1 MSENKSI
8 TKSII
13 KKSPVRCIDKAV
25 LVSVQGGKVMCV
37 CVSATF
43 QEMRAFNVAVPEN
56 SRVASI
62 DMLFA
67 CTAVLLR
74 TALSIHMPL
83 HYYAE
88 YPILA
93 ILSTRVHRKRYINTS
108 NSTVSDTHY
117 RYRYT

>member
-1 MSENKSI
+1 
-8 TKSII
+8 
-13 KKSPVRCIDKAV
+13 
-25 LVSVQGGKVMCV
+25 MCV